1 MLNLGLRLEA
11 GGLLTTSQM
20 VCMPWGN
27 DGEHRPYTAPRA
39 HQEPQEH
46 HPGGG
51 GGCPGGDSRSGVG
64 GLPQEAACE
73 LGLDD
78 CHPHLRWSHLKDHGQ
93 GPQGEH
99 GSLGSRT

>member
-46 HPGGG
+46 
-51 GGCPGGDSRSGVG
+51 
-64 GLPQEAACE
+64 
-73 LGLDD
+73 
-78 CHPHLRWSHLKDHGQ
+78 
-93 GPQGEH
+93 
-99 GSLGSRT
+99 